1 MVPEHGLNCMH
12 DEDEVTEFDIELPVL
27 PRVEAGPPPECPFCG
42 EPMTMIDGDW
52 GCSDCN
58 GELIGPETG

>member
-1 MVPEHGLNCMH
+1 MH

>member
-1 MVPEHGLNCMH
+1 MSVDRPFGMDP
-12 DEDEVTEFDIELPVL
+12 DELDIELPVL
-27 PRVEAGPPPECPFCG
+27 PQLNSGPAPDCPFCG
-42 EPMTMIDGDW
+42 DPMPFIAAEW

>member
-1 MVPEHGLNCMH
+1 MH
-12 DEDEVTEFDIELPVL
+12 DDDEVELDIELPVF
-27 PRVEAGPPPECPFCG
+27 PKMNTGPPPECPFCG
-42 EPMTMIDGDW
+42 DPMTLIDGDW

>member
-1 MVPEHGLNCMH
+1 MH
-12 DEDEVTEFDIELPVL
+12 DDDEVELDIELPVL
-27 PRVEAGPPPECPFCG
+27 PKMNSGPPPECPFCG
-42 EPMTMIDGDW
+42 DPMTLIDGDW

>member
-1 MVPEHGLNCMH
+1 MH
-12 DEDEVTEFDIELPVL
+12 DEDDVSEFDIELPVL
-27 PRVEAGPPPECPFCG
+27 PRIETGPPPECPFCG

>member
-1 MVPEHGLNCMH
+1 MS
-12 DEDEVTEFDIELPVL
+12 DEDDDLELDIELPIL
-27 PRVEAGPPPECPFCG
+27 PRVDSGPPPDCPFCG
-42 EPMTMIDGDW
+42 DPMTLIDGDW